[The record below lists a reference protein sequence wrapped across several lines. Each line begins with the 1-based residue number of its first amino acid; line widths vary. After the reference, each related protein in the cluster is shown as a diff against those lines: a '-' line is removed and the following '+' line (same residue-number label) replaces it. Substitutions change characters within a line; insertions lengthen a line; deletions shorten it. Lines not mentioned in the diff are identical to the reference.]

1 MTTSERNT
9 QMQKDAHPPVPGQAG
24 RRLAPVSHGVERR
37 PVVLHG
43 RPRTVEGEE
52 AYLRSAMEQ
61 AATDIAAGW

>member
-1 MTTSERNT
+1 MTTSERDS
-9 QMQKDAHPPVPGQAG
+9 QKETGAHPRIPHQN
-24 RRLAPVSHGVERR
+24 RRGDGSGHNTERK

-52 AYLRSAMEQ
+52 AYLRSMMEQ

>member
-1 MTTSERNT
+1 MTTSERDNQIET
-9 QMQKDAHPPVPGQAG
+9 GAHPRTPRHN
-24 RRLAPVSHGVERR
+24 RRGDGPAHNTERK

-52 AYLRSAMEQ
+52 AYLRSMMEQ